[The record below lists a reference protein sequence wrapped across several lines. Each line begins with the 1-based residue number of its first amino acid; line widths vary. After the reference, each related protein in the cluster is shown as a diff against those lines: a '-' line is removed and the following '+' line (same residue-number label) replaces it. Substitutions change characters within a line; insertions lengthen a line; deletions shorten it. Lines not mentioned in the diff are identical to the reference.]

1 MSSSSTLKRGSPLKH
16 DNLSDSQENVSG
28 YDYSTTGG
36 NLYSEDDSG
45 NSSFSSS
52 GPTEI
57 QVIKEFIAPE
67 KAILGEGNEET
78 NKPTEI
84 ILVGTAHVSE
94 KSVKEVNEAIERE
107 KPDIVAVELC
117 RPRFEAIKGNVKN
130 SEIPVKELLKEGKV
144 YFYLVHMLLAH
155 IQKKFADEMGV
166 QPGAE
171 MISAIKAAEASGAQ
185 ILLID
190 RDIQVTL
197 QRFWSKMGFIEK
209 MKMLAGLIAAVLGL
223 GGTKDID
230 METITNQDMVSMLV
244 EEFRDSSPNAV
255 KVLIDERDAYM
266 ANNLVRAAAGG
277 NKKIVAVI
285 GAGHRAGI
293 QRYLENPKTIP
304 QVSYAAE
311 APKKRF
317 SIMKLFG
324 VLVVAIALGTFAL
337 LILSGVPLETLALA
351 FAWWFIINGVLSAAG
366 AIIARGHPYSV
377 LTAFSVAWLTSL
389 NPMMAA
395 GWFAGLTEAKY
406 RPPTTDNFK
415 ELIEIETTED
425 MMKNNLFRVIMVAAL
440 ANLGSMIGTFLGV
453 YVMIQVTGIDPQEL
467 IKNGISAGL
476 AVLGLG

>member
-1 MSSSSTLKRGSPLKH
+1 MKN
-16 DNLSDSQENVSG
+16 DNLSDSQENVSA
-28 YDYSTTGG
+28 YNYNSSGG
-36 NLYSEDDSG
+36 NLYSEEDSG
-45 NSSFSSS
+45 ESSFSSS

-57 QVIKEFIAPE
+57 EVIKEFIEPE
-67 KAILGEGNEET
+67 EAISGLDSEDIK
-78 NKPTEI
+78 KPTEI

-94 KSVKEVNEAIERE
+94 KSVREVNTAIERE

-117 RPRFEAIKGNVKN
+117 RSRFEAIKGNVQN
-130 SEIPVKELLKEGKV
+130 SDIPVKELLKEGKV

-155 IQKKFADEMGV
+155 IQKKFADDMGV

-171 MISAIKAAEASGAQ
+171 MISAIEAAEASGAQ

-190 RDIQVTL
+190 RDIQITL
-197 QRFWSKMGFIEK
+197 QRFWGKMGFVEK
-209 MKMLAGLIAAVLGL
+209 LKMLAGLIAAVLGL

-230 METITNQDMVSMLV
+230 MDTITNQDMVSMLV
-244 EEFRDSSPNAV
+244 EEFRETSPNAV

-266 ANNLVRAAAGG
+266 ANNLVRAAIGG
-277 NKKIVAVI
+277 NKKIVAVV

-304 QVSYAAE
+304 TANYAVE

-337 LILSGVPLETLALA
+337 LILSGVPLGTLAIA
-351 FAWWFIINGVLSAAG
+351 FGWWFIINGVLSAAG

-406 RPPTTDNFK
+406 RSPTTDDFK
-415 ELIEIETTED
+415 ELVEIETTDD
-425 MMKNNLFRVIMVAAL
+425 MMKNNLFRVVMVAAL

-453 YVMIQVTGIDPQEL
+453 YVMLEVTGINPKEIIQ
-467 IKNGISAGL
+467 NGISAGL
-476 AVLGLG
+476 MAIGMG